1 MTTTTQQTTTGSPG
15 EGPRLKSEGL
25 YTRTLPGYFP
35 PALLAACGIVVSG
48 VFVLFGGFHPVPV
61 VVVSALVFL
70 AAITGI
76 SASVENRRRAADRLV
91 TGIVYCCFAVAIIPL
106 ISLLTTVVINGMDRL
121 NWYFLTVSM
130 NGVIPS
136 MDAGGVNHAIVGT
149 LVMTGLAT
157 AISVPIGLMTA
168 VYVVEYGRG
177 RLKQAITFFVD
188 VMTGIP
194 SIVAGLFVVAL
205 WILLF
210 GPGNTNGLAGAIALS
225 VLMIPVV
232 VRSSEEM
239 LRLVPTELREAS
251 YALGVPKWLTIVKV
265 VLPTAVAGLTT
276 GIILALARVI
286 GETAPLILTAGMA
299 STRIQGNPLEGD
311 MMSLPVYIYKAVRDM
326 GLSGEAGVYAEE
338 RAWAAALTLILLVM
352 LLFLTARL
360 VSRFLSPQARG

>member
-1 MTTTTQQTTTGSPG
+1 MTTTTQQAPSDSSG
-15 EGPRLKSEGL
+15 EGPKAKTEGL
-25 YTRTLPGYFP
+25 YTRSLPGYFP
-35 PALLAACGIVVSG
+35 PALLAACVLVVAGAFFALGS
-48 VFVLFGGFHPVPV
+48 FHPAPV
-61 VVVSALVFL
+61 VVLAAVLYLVAVTAVSA
-70 AAITGI
+70 T
-76 SASVENRRRAADRLV
+76 VENGRRAADRLV
-91 TGIVYCCFAVAIIPL
+91 TGVVYCCFTIAMVPL
-106 ISLLTTVVINGMDRL
+106 VSLLTTVVLSGIERL
-121 NWYFLTVSM
+121 DWYFLTVSM

-136 MDAGGVNHAIVGT
+136 MDAGGVYHAIIGT
-149 LVMTGLAT
+149 LVLTLLAT
-157 AISVPIGLMTA
+157 VISVPIGLMTA

-177 RLKQAITFFVD
+177 RLKQLITFFVD

-205 WILLF
+205 WIMLF
-210 GPGNTNGLAGAIALS
+210 GPGETNGLAGAIALS

-239 LRLVPTELREAS
+239 LRLVPNELREAS

-299 STRIQGNPLEGD
+299 STRIQANPLEGD

-338 RAWAAALTLILLVM
+338 RAWAAALTLIILVM
-352 LLFLTARL
+352 LLFLAARL
-360 VSRFLSPQARG
+360 VSRFFSPHTR

>member
-1 MTTTTQQTTTGSPG
+1 MTTATQPTATGSSG
-15 EGPRLKSEGL
+15 EGPDIQSSGL
-25 YTRTLPGYFP
+25 YSRQLPTYFP
-35 PALLAACGIVVSG
+35 AALLVVCAAVASG
-48 VFVLFGGFHPVPV
+48 AFFLLGAFHPVPV
-61 VVVSALVFL
+61 AAVTAIGYLVAVTTSSAV
-70 AAITGI
+70 
-76 SASVENRRRAADRLV
+76 VENNRRAKDRLV
-91 TGIVYCCFAVAIIPL
+91 TGVVYCCFAIAVVPL
-106 ISLLTTVVINGMDRL
+106 ISLLSTVVVFGIERFDL
-121 NWYFLTVSM
+121 YFLSVSM

-136 MDAGGVNHAIVGT
+136 MDAGGVYHAIVGT
-149 LVMTGLAT
+149 LVITGLAT
-157 AISVPIGLMTA
+157 VISVPIGLMTA

-205 WILLF
+205 WIMVF
-210 GPGNTNGLAGAIALS
+210 GPGQTNGLAGAIALS

-239 LRLVPTELREAS
+239 LRLVPNELREAA

-299 STRIQGNPLEGD
+299 STRINANPVEGD

-338 RAWAAALTLILLVM
+338 RAWAAALTLILVVM

-360 VSRFLSPQARG
+360 VSRFLSPGKG